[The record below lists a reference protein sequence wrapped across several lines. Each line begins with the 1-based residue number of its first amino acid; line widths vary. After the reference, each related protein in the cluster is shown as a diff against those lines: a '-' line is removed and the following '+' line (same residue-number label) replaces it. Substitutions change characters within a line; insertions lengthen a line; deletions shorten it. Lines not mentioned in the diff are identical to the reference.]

1 MAYPQKQRQDET
13 NTTFKFR
20 KLQVTLSLYND
31 VFSNGS
37 NSLTITDLAIKANIQ
52 KLPYPDCGKATVE
65 IIGMRLE
72 DMEKLS
78 TLAFRPWFISR
89 NYINIFAGDNQ
100 TGLTEIF
107 AGTIVQA
114 TCDFNRTPDVCFR
127 IEGEIGFWGRVT
139 ATGPTAIRGEQ
150 PASDFIKGQVLKAG
164 FTTFENNGVN
174 ANIKNCVFNG
184 SPIHQAQQCAKQI
197 GAELIFDDNTA
208 ILMQSG
214 STRKGN
220 AVLLNANTGLIGYP
234 TITQNG
240 VECKA
245 IFNPD
250 FKFAGLI
257 QLETVV
263 PKASGTWRII
273 KLAHNLTANDPNG
286 GAWESYITGFYPS
299 MSGACGRY
307 V

>member
-1 MAYPQKQRQDET
+1 MAYPKKQRREEAH
-13 NTTFKFR
+13 TTFNSR
-20 KLQVTLSLYND
+20 RLQVTLSLYND

-37 NSLTITDLAIKANIQ
+37 NSLNITDLSIKANVQ

-65 IIGMRLE
+65 IVGMKLE

-78 TLAFRPWFISR
+78 TLAFHPWFVSR
-89 NYINIFAGDNQ
+89 NYINIFAGDDQ
-100 TGLTEIF
+100 SGLTEIF
-107 AGTIVQA
+107 AGTIARA
-114 TCDFNRTPDVCFR
+114 TCDFNRAPDVAF
-127 IEGEIGFWGRVT
+127 IVEGEIGLWGRIT
-139 ATGPTAIRGEQ
+139 ATGATAIRGEQ
-150 PASDFIKGQVLKAG
+150 PAADFIKGQILRAG
-164 FTTFENNGVN
+164 FKAFENNGVDVY
-174 ANIKNCVFNG
+174 IKNCVFNG

-197 GAELIFDDNTA
+197 GAELILDDDTA
-208 ILMQSG
+208 ILMWSG

-220 AVLLNANTGLIGYP
+220 AVLLKSGTGLIGYP

-240 VECKA
+240 VEFKA

-250 FKFAGLI
+250 FKFAGLV

-273 KLAHNLTANDPNG
+273 QLTHNLTANDPSG
-286 GAWESYITGFYPS
+286 GVWESRITGFYPS